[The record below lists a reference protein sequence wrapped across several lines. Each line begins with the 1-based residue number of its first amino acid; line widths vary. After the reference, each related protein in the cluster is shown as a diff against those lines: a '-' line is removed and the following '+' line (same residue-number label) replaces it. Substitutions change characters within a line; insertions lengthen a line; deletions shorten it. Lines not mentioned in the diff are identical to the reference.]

1 MQIVE
6 SSIQLAAIRVEPRD
20 TTERESNVMA
30 AISVLLVEDEALIS
44 MLVSDWL
51 NELGFEV
58 HEARTADEALDY
70 IDGGGVVDVLF
81 TDINLPGS
89 MTGAELAQKARALKP
104 ELPVVYASG
113 RYRGGDLEGLVPRSA
128 FVPKPFDQRK
138 LLHVLE
144 QVTVGTAH

>member
-1 MQIVE
+1 
-6 SSIQLAAIRVEPRD
+6 
-20 TTERESNVMA
+20 MA

-51 NELGFEV
+51 VELGFDV

-70 IDGGGVVDVLF
+70 IGAGGAVDVLF

-89 MTGAELAQKARALKP
+89 MTGAELARRARALMP

-113 RYRGGDLEGLVPRSA
+113 RYRGDDLGGLVPHSA
-128 FVPKPFDQRK
+128 FVPKPYDQRK
-138 LLHVLE
+138 LRHVLE
-144 QVTVGTAH
+144 QIAIGTAH